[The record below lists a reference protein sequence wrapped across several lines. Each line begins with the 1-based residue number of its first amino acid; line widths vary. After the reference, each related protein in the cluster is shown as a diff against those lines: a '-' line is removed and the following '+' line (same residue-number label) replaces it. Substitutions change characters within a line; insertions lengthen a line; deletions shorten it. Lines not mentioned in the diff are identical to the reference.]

1 LLKLGFFAKLH
12 ARMGKV
18 RTFLLIIFG
27 LGFVVSLAFF
37 LIGYFKP
44 KGAGLL
50 IETTPASLVY
60 INGQEKG
67 RTPYDATV
75 TPGEAV
81 IKLVPETTGLPLA
94 PFETKVNLISN
105 IKTVIKWEF
114 AESED
119 ASAGEIISFEKV
131 GGKEASLAI
140 VSVPDSAQIKI
151 DGAIRGFAPVKISTV
166 TPGEHQIIVSS
177 PNTKERVLSI
187 RALVGYKLIAVVKLA
202 SSREAPSPEAPKEE
216 NQTLVEILATDT
228 GFLRVRGKPG
238 PAGAEVAQVKPGQR
252 FLFLEEDE
260 ETGWFKI
267 EYQEGKEGWVSN
279 TYAKKVEGVLASPSP
294 SPKASPTP

>member
-1 LLKLGFFAKLH
+1 
-12 ARMGKV
+12 MGKV
-18 RTFLLIIFG
+18 RTFLLIVLG

-44 KGAGLL
+44 KGAGLQ

-60 INGQEKG
+60 INGQQVG
-67 RTPYDATV
+67 RTPYDAMV
-75 TPGEAV
+75 SPGEAV
-81 IKLVPETTGLPLA
+81 IKLVPETTTSPLA

-105 IKTVIKWEF
+105 IKTVIKREF

-151 DGAIRGFAPVKISTV
+151 DGTIRGFAPVKISTV

-177 PNTKERVLSI
+177 PSTKERVLSI
-187 RALVGYKLIAVVKLA
+187 RSLVGYKLIAVVKLA
-202 SSREAPSPEAPKEE
+202 SSGEAAPAEAPKEE

-228 GFLRVRGKPG
+228 GFLRVRANPG

-267 EYQEGKEGWVSN
+267 EYQAGKEGWVSG

-294 SPKASPTP
+294 SPKVSPTP